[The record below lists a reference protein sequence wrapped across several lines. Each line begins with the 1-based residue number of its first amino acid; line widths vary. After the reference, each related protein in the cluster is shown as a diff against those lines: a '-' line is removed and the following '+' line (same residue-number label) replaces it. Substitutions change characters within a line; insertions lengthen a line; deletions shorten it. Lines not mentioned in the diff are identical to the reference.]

1 VKGEHLYLVGFMG
14 SGKSTIGPILAELL
28 QREFVDL
35 DDRIVERAGK
45 SIPEI
50 FKEQGEQEFRR
61 LESACLKQVARRPGA
76 VVALGG
82 GALESGENRETIARS
97 GRCLW
102 LKVDLEEAWNR
113 CRRNSDRPLARSRP
127 EFERRFRLREP
138 LFAACEWQ
146 VETSGATPE
155 EVSNRIV
162 QLII

>member
-1 VKGEHLYLVGFMG
+1 MKGEHIYLVGFMG
-14 SGKSTIGPILAELL
+14 SGKSTVGPMLAELL

-45 SIPEI
+45 SIAEI
-50 FKEQGEQEFRR
+50 FEDQGEQEFRR
-61 LESACLKQVARRPGA
+61 LESACLKQVAERPGA

-82 GALESGENRETIARS
+82 GALESEENRETIVRS
-97 GRCLW
+97 GRRLW

-162 QLII
+162 QLIN

>member
-1 VKGEHLYLVGFMG
+1 MKGEHIYLVGFMG
-14 SGKSTIGPILAELL
+14 SGKSTVGPMLAELL

-45 SIPEI
+45 SIAEI
-50 FKEQGEQEFRR
+50 FEDQGEQEFRR
-61 LESACLKQVARRPGA
+61 LESACLKQVAERPGA

-82 GALESGENRETIARS
+82 GALESEENRETIVRS
-97 GRCLW
+97 GRRLW

-113 CRRNSDRPLARSRP
+113 CRRNSDRPLGRSRP

-162 QLII
+162 QLIN